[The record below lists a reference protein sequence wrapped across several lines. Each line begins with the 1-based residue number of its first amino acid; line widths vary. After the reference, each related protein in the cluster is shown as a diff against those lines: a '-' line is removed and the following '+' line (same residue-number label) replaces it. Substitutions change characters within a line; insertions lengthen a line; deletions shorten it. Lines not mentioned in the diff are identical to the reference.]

1 MEGRCAGL
9 GAGRCRFQT
18 YNFSFLD
25 RFTVTTWRKVTI
37 SDVADEVTVGHVG
50 PMASEY
56 VDKGIPFLRSLN
68 IEPFNIKCDGV
79 KFITPS
85 FHKRLQKSSLRP
97 GDVVIVRTGKPGT
110 CAVIPDWLLEA
121 NCSDVVIVRCSERV
135 RPRFLCYVVNSV
147 AGHHISSHIVGAVQQ
162 HFNVGSAR
170 TLEFLL
176 PSIEGQDAI
185 LAILGALDDKIDLNR
200 RTNETLEAMARALF
214 RDWFVDFGPTQA
226 KMAGQTPY
234 LAPEI
239 WALFPD
245 RLDDEGKPEGWKT
258 AAFSEFVSIL
268 TGGTP
273 KTSIADYWNGDI
285 PWFSVV
291 DTPADSDIYVFDT
304 AKKITKDGL
313 DNSAASILPED
324 TVIITARGTV
334 GKLAMTHSPMTMN
347 QSCYGLRGTNG
358 IGQYL
363 VYQSIKNSL
372 SEIKNNTHGSVFD
385 TITRQTFSSI
395 SANLPSQEIAQSYE
409 KMAAPFFQKIL
420 ENVSQTQHLA
430 QLRDLLLPKLMSGAI
445 RIQDAEKMVEE
456 AL

>member
-1 MEGRCAGL
+1 MIA
-9 GAGRCRFQT
+9 
-18 YNFSFLD
+18 
-25 RFTVTTWRKVTI
+25 WKKVTI

-68 IEPFNIKCDGV
+68 IEPFNIKYDGV
-79 KFITPS
+79 KFITAS

-200 RTNETLEAMARALF
+200 RTNETLEAMARAVF
-214 RDWFVDFGPTQA
+214 RDWFVDFGPTRA

-234 LAPEI
+234 LAPEL
-239 WALFPD
+239 WELFPD
-245 RLDDEGKPEGWKT
+245 RLDDEGKPEGWRI
-258 AAFSEFVSIL
+258 ASIDSL
-268 TGGTP
+268 CRITSGKRPPNKETSPSDENPVPVYGG
-273 KTSIADYWNGDI
+273 NGI
-285 PWFSVV
+285 SWF
-291 DTPADSDIYVFDT
+291 
-304 AKKITKDGL
+304 TKDVLFNQPFLITGRVGTL
-313 DNSAASILPED
+313 GTVFRINEKCWVSDNALCLFPKIDSYFEYLYFIVSGIDFQSLNSGSTQPLLTQSSLLSQECILPAEE
-324 TVIITARGTV
+324 IITIFHT
-334 GKLAMTHSPMTMN
+334 
-347 QSCYGLRGTNG
+347 Q
-358 IGQYL
+358 I
-363 VYQSIKNSL
+363 
-372 SEIKNNTHGSVFD
+372 SVWFEM
-385 TITRQTFSSI
+385 QQQ
-395 SANLPSQEIAQSYE
+395 LE
-409 KMAAPFFQKIL
+409 K
-420 ENVSQTQHLA
+420 ESHTLA
-430 QLRDLLLPKLMSGAI
+430 QLRDLLLPKLMSGEISI
-445 RIQDAEKMVEE
+445 RDAEKMVED
-456 AL
+456 AA